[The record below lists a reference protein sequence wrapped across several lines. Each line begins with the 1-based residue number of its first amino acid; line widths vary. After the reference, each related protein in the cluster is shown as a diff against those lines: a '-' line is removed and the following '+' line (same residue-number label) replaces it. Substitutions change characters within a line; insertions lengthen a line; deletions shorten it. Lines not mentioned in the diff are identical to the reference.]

1 VRTIGLI
8 LLAAATLAAVLAA
21 IADIW
26 DEEGKPVQ
34 GATFTVVGLD
44 MNTTGNSCPNNC
56 TPCLDVAPAD
66 TKCDSDGTPAHCTA
80 GDDCSLGTIDRCVEV
95 HAASEDEFLVDV
107 FVEGLPSGDSILGA
121 GYDINFPDTVVK
133 TIAQTHTDP
142 LVNLLDQPGSSLMDV
157 GDGVPDTVS
166 PHKVTVADMGYA
178 EYNPP
183 FSHGVLGRYTFKV
196 LPGAPAGFY
205 ALTLSKVG
213 LGRDVPPAGPIFDP
227 GGHYANEIDEDAD
240 TVVDDDQVWDGNFVP
255 QYGIIAVDVACAAYR
270 PPPSPTITPTVTST
284 VTPSPAVI
292 NLVTGWNYVCYLGA
306 EQAVSN
312 ALADIGTGVLA
323 VYHLRPD
330 QGFDTWFPGRPNL
343 GSMASVSPYE
353 PLFILMANDAAWPQ
367 QPATTPP
374 ASLDLAQGWNSVCY
388 SGQTKDVETATAA
401 IAGQFDVLYVL
412 APDQSWKLFVTARP
426 DVSDLTELQRFAPVL
441 VLRTQTGG
449 TQWAL
454 DP

>member
-8 LLAAATLAAVLAA
+8 LLAAATLATVLTA
-21 IADIW
+21 IANIW

-56 TPCLDVAPAD
+56 RATGGDPVHCI
-66 TKCDSDGTPAHCTA
+66 DSDDCT
-80 GDDCSLGTIDRCVEV
+80 LGTIDRCVEV
-95 HAASEDEFLVDV
+95 HAASEDEFNVDV

-121 GYDINFPDTVVK
+121 GYDINFPDTVVNV
-133 TIAQTHTDP
+133 IAQTHADP
-142 LVNLLDQPGSSLMDV
+142 LVNLLDQPGSRLMDV

-166 PHKVTVADMGYA
+166 PHKVTVADIGYA
-178 EYNPP
+178 EYSPP

-205 ALTLSKVG
+205 ALTLSKVS
-213 LGRDVPPAGPIFDP
+213 LGRDVPPGGRIFDP

-240 TVVDDDQVWDGNFVP
+240 TVLDDDQVWDGNFVP
-255 QYGIIAVDVACAAYR
+255 QYGMIAVDVACPAPA
-270 PPPSPTITPTVTST
+270 PAPSPTVTPSGTAT
-284 VTPSPAVI
+284 VTPSPVTI
-292 NLVTGWNYVCYLGA
+292 NLVRGWNYVCYLGA
-306 EQAVSN
+306 EQAVSD
-312 ALADIGTGVLA
+312 ALAGIGTGILA

-330 QGFDTWFPGRPNL
+330 QGFETWFPDRPNV
-343 GSMASVSPYE
+343 GTMASVSPYE
-353 PLFILMANDAAWPQ
+353 PLFILAANDAAWLQ
-367 QPATTPP
+367 EPAATLP
-374 ASLDLAQGWNSVCY
+374 ASLDLTQGWNSICY
-388 SGQTKDVETATAA
+388 SGQTKDVEIATAA

-426 DVSDLTELQRFAPVL
+426 DVSDLTELQRFAAVL
-441 VLRTQTGG
+441 VLRTETGG